1 METGGGNAVP
11 IYERIAREIF
21 KGKSPTPFRIP
32 PGMRLVKWPYENGT
46 IDEVFKPG
54 TEPGSGY
61 NANALDASGAGSGM
75 DGPGSLQAG
84 GGRRPGL
91 TGTGETY

>member
-1 METGGGNAVP
+1 MAARNAVP

-46 IDEVFKPG
+46 IDEVFEAYEKDR
-54 TEPGSGY
+54 
-61 NANALDASGAGSGM
+61 AK
-75 DGPGSLQAG
+75 
-84 GGRRPGL
+84 
-91 TGTGETY
+91 